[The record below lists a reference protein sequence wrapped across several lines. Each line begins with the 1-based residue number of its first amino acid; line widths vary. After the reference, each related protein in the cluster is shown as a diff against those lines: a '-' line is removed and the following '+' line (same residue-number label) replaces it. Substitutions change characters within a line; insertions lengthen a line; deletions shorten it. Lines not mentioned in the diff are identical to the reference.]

1 MYSMNINVLTQN
13 TTDKN
18 KYIYDSNN
26 LFYIDNHLPTKTY
39 KVVKVNYTLF
49 NHLEYL
55 EIISIIN
62 TFHAA
67 FQYAFIN
74 NTITNV
80 PKIII
85 MIDIT
90 MLKLST
96 EVNAANMYSIHL
108 INVLK
113 YVNKMFNDN
122 IHKCII
128 INYNEFEKNLILLFK
143 IFFKNIDF
151 IQKIQLH
158 SPV

>member
-1 MYSMNINVLTQN
+1 MSDNVSSVE
-13 TTDKN
+13 KFR
-18 KYIYDSNN
+18 SN
-26 LFYIDNHLPTKTY
+26 L
-39 KVVKVNYTLF
+39 
-49 NHLEYL
+49 
-55 EIISIIN
+55 
-62 TFHAA
+62 
-67 FQYAFIN
+67 
-74 NTITNV
+74 
-80 PKIII
+80 II